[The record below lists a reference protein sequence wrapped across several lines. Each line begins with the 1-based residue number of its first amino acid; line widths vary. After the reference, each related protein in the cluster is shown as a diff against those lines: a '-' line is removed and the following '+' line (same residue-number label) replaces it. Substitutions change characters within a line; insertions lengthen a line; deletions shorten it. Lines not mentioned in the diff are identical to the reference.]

1 MIMMLLNVCSERH
14 RLCIHPFGSLVMVSC
29 IVWEVNPAD
38 MNSADW
44 HMGSWKEHGNSSS
57 IQAVQPLNCDSL
69 IGNALGDSLFFQI
82 MWRIIYGA
90 CGLFG

>member
-44 HMGSWKEHGNSSS
+44 HTGSWKEHGNSSS

-69 IGNALGDSLFFQI
+69 IGNALGDSLFF
-82 MWRIIYGA
+82 R
-90 CGLFG
+90 